1 MSKISKRMKAVSTRV
16 EAEKKCLEVGGRT
29 VVAKARESKRKKKK
43 KAQDGKKEK
52 EMRMEE
58 TKKSKEAAQKEAKV
72 SEKTQ
77 AKCEENAKEESKKRT
92 LAFQAAVQ
100 IRNAP
105 QSPADFSPR
114 RIPSPNQNP
123 AVENP
128 PQSYIEQQ
136 QRGSLPDTLL
146 AIC

>member
-1 MSKISKRMKAVSTRV
+1 
-16 EAEKKCLEVGGRT
+16 
-29 VVAKARESKRKKKK
+29 
-43 KAQDGKKEK
+43 
-52 EMRMEE
+52 MRMEE

-77 AKCEENAKEESKKRT
+77 AKCEENAKEESKKGT

-114 RIPSPNQNP
+114 RIPSSNVNF
-123 AVENP
+123 VVDNP

-136 QRGSLPDTLL
+136 QRGGCLLLPLSSSMIKSSFHSRSTSSASATRL
-146 AIC
+146 AFCLEGGL